1 MAETLQT
8 PDGRLHVILNE
19 DYFSEL
25 VDDYMGR
32 ECGQY
37 LKETITLLKEK
48 ASYATQAVNTDLNSY
63 EEELNS
69 NRYAFEDIATE
80 LDTIEKLIDSRLN
93 RKALAQAVKNIRR
106 IISNQI

>member
-37 LKETITLLKEK
+37 LKETINSLKVQADYTSK
-48 ASYATQAVNTDLNSY
+48 AIETDLTAY

-80 LDTIEKLIDSRLN
+80 LDAIEKLIDSRLN
-93 RKALAQAVKNIRR
+93 RRALSQAVKNIRS
-106 IISNQI
+106 IINNQI

>member
-8 PDGRLHVILNE
+8 PDGRVHVILNS
-19 DYFSEL
+19 DYFFEL

-37 LKETITLLKEK
+37 LKETINSLKEE
-48 ASYATQAVNTDLNSY
+48 AEAIETDLSVY
-63 EEELNS
+63 EKELDS
-69 NRYAFEDIATE
+69 NHYAFEDIDSEFDA
-80 LDTIEKLIDSRLN
+80 IQQLIDGRLN
-93 RKALAQAVKNIRR
+93 RKELKKIVQNIRT

>member
-37 LKETITLLKEK
+37 LKETITLLKEQ
-48 ASYATQAVNTDLNSY
+48 ANYTARAVNTDLNSY
-63 EEELNS
+63 EEDLYS
-69 NRYAFEDIATE
+69 NRCAFEDISTE
-80 LDTIEKLIDSRLN
+80 LDSIQRLIDGRLN
-93 RKALAQAVKNIRR
+93 RKELERIVHNIKS
-106 IISNQI
+106 IINNQI

>member
-37 LKETITLLKEK
+37 LKETITLLKEQ
-48 ASYATQAVNTDLNSY
+48 ANYTAQAVNTDLTAY

-69 NRYAFEDIATE
+69 NRCAFEDITTE
-80 LDTIEKLIDSRLN
+80 LDAIGKLIDSMIN
-93 RKALAQAVKNIRR
+93 RKALSQAVKNIRS
-106 IISNQI
+106 IVNNQI

>member
-37 LKETITLLKEK
+37 LEETINSLKEEAK
-48 ASYATQAVNTDLNSY
+48 AFETDLSVY
-63 EEELNS
+63 EKELDS
-69 NRYAFEDIATE
+69 NHYAFEDIDSE
-80 LDTIEKLIDSRLN
+80 LDAIQNLIEGRLN
-93 RKALAQAVKNIRR
+93 RKELEKIVQNIRT

>member
-8 PDGRLHVILNE
+8 PDGRFHTILNE
-19 DYFSEL
+19 DYFSGL

-37 LKETITLLKEK
+37 LKEMISLLKAQADYTSK
-48 ASYATQAVNTDLNSY
+48 AIETDLTVY
-63 EEELNS
+63 KEELNS
-69 NRYAFEDIATE
+69 NRCAFEDIVCE
-80 LDTIEKLIDSRLN
+80 LDSIQQLINGRLN
-93 RKALAQAVKNIRR
+93 RKELEKIVHNIKS

>member
-37 LKETITLLKEK
+37 LKETITLLKEQ
-48 ASYATQAVNTDLNSY
+48 ANYTAQAVNTDLTSY

-69 NRYAFEDIATE
+69 NRCAFEDISTE
-80 LDTIEKLIDSRLN
+80 LDSIQQLIDGRLN
-93 RKALAQAVKNIRR
+93 RKELERIVHNIKS

>member
-8 PDGRLHVILNE
+8 PDGRLHTILNE
-19 DYFSEL
+19 DYFSDL

-37 LKETITLLKEK
+37 LKEMIGLLKER
-48 ASYATQAVNTDLNSY
+48 ATYVAQAVNTDLASY
-63 EEELNS
+63 AEELNS
-69 NRYAFEDIATE
+69 NRYAFEDIAIE
-80 LDTIEKLIDSRLN
+80 LDSIQQLINGRLN
-93 RKALAQAVKNIRR
+93 RKELERIVHNIKS

>member
-37 LKETITLLKEK
+37 LKATINSLKE
-48 ASYATQAVNTDLNSY
+48 QADYTSRAIETDLNSY

-69 NRYAFEDIATE
+69 NRYAFEDISFE
-80 LDTIEKLIDSRLN
+80 LDTIENLIDNRLN
-93 RKALAQAVKNIRR
+93 RKALAQAIKNIRN

>member
-19 DYFSEL
+19 NYFFEL

-37 LKETITLLKEK
+37 LKETISLLKEK
-48 ASYATQAVNTDLNSY
+48 ASYAAQAVNTDLNSY

-80 LDTIEKLIDSRLN
+80 LNNIQQLINGRLN
-93 RKALAQAVKNIRR
+93 RKELGRIVHNIKS

>member
-8 PDGRLHVILNE
+8 PDGRFHIILNE
-19 DYFSEL
+19 DYFSDL

-37 LKETITLLKEK
+37 LKEMISCFKEK
-48 ASYATQAVNTDLNSY
+48 ASYVAQAVNTDLASY

-69 NRYAFEDIATE
+69 NCYAFEDIAIE
-80 LDTIEKLIDSRLN
+80 LDSIRQLINGRLN
-93 RKALAQAVKNIRR
+93 RKELERIVHNIES
-106 IISNQI
+106 IIHNQI